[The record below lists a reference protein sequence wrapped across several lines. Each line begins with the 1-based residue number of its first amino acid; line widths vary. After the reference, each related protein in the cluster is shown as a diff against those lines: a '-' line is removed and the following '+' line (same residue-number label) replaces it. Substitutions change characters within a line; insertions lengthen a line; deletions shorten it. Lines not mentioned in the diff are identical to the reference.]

1 MNWTA
6 YKARCNRPD
15 AWSRWM
21 LEQTLELLAGRP
33 DLAVPLRRAMAGV
46 PLAKPQGHKGGAA
59 TDMFVLDLDLA
70 AASAIAK
77 CVAAAAAEGLETR
90 GTRGRGLGG
99 FREAWR
105 EYAEFIIQQQR
116 QRQ

>member
-6 YKARCNRPD
+6 YKARCNQPD

-33 DLAVPLRRAMAGV
+33 DLAAPLRRAMAGA
-46 PLAKPQGHKGGAA
+46 PLAKPQGHKGRAA
-59 TDMFVLDLDLA
+59 TDMFVLDLGLA

-77 CVAAAAAEGLETR
+77 CVEAAVAEGLETR
-90 GTRGRGLGG
+90 GTQGRGLGG

-105 EYAEFIIQQQR
+105 EYAEFINQQQR
-116 QRQ
+116 QQQ